1 MKHLPSFHLVV
12 LILGAI
18 ALLASCSNRRTA
30 ATLNDVESYIASRPD
45 SALATLRAID
55 TTTLT
60 TRALKAHY
68 ALLHAMALDKNWID
82 TTDVGVVMPAVSY
95 YSRHNSP
102 DRRAKA
108 YYYLGRI
115 QQNAKQFDEAGVSF
129 LIAEELTAPSADDAF
144 KALVYQ
150 AISDVYNQTH
160 YYDEALRYSE
170 RSYLSSLA
178 VGDTI
183 GANAS
188 LFRMAQDLNNVR
200 RFNESDSL
208 FRLLIYQRQVHPNLR
223 APILCN
229 YALNLVTRNEK
240 FEQAATIFEDVLN
253 AYGSFQNINYWG
265 AYAYS
270 LLSIGQQ
277 QKAIDIFTKLEAFD
291 QKHDL
296 YYKTWKS
303 LADAYLKD
311 YEAAYYL
318 QKKASDIQNDNV
330 QAVLRQS
337 AVKAQKKFLEQTKTE
352 TERASRRRQAIA
364 GCFSVLLIITMSLLF
379 LFIKYRKDQVVQEK
393 DLLLDT
399 YMDLTK
405 HHSALNTQYLDLSA
419 QTERLEKEK
428 ASVRNQYIQM
438 CQRYFAQIGRINEIL
453 SYFANDSDNN
463 LYREIK
469 KAIQKI
475 RLDEQSQRDF
485 ETLLNDSF
493 NNIMLHFRE
502 SYPNKKSK
510 YYQLVSFL
518 FAGFSAATIC
528 AIIPSYNKHNIYV
541 EKSRLKR
548 MIADSNAPDK
558 EAFLKMLL

>member
-30 ATLNDVESYIASRPD
+30 ATLYDVESYIASRPD

-82 TTDVGVVMPAVSY
+82 TTDVGVVMPAVTY
-95 YSRHNSP
+95 YSRHKSL

-208 FRLLIYQRQVHPNLR
+208 FRLLIYQQQVHPNLR

-270 LLSIGQQ
+270 LLRIGQQ

-291 QKHDL
+291 QKNGV

-318 QKKASDIQNDNV
+318 HKKAKGW
-330 QAVLRQS
+330 L
-337 AVKAQKKFLEQTKTE
+337 
-352 TERASRRRQAIA
+352 
-364 GCFSVLLIITMSLLF
+364 
-379 LFIKYRKDQVVQEK
+379 
-393 DLLLDT
+393 
-399 YMDLTK
+399 
-405 HHSALNTQYLDLSA
+405 
-419 QTERLEKEK
+419 
-428 ASVRNQYIQM
+428 
-438 CQRYFAQIGRINEIL
+438 
-453 SYFANDSDNN
+453 
-463 LYREIK
+463 
-469 KAIQKI
+469 
-475 RLDEQSQRDF
+475 QSQRDF

-502 SYPNKKSK
+502 SFPNKKSK

-548 MIADSNAPDK
+548 MIADSDAPDK